1 MKVSGKRLV
10 KYVEKE
16 HGDTMELLKNTKSI
30 FIKRKIKKQ
39 LNTRI
44 RKYVETIL

>member
-16 HGDTMELLKNTKSI
+16 HGDTIELLKNIKSTS
-30 FIKRKIKKQ
+30 IKQKIKKQ

-44 RKYVETIL
+44 RKYIEIIL

>member
-16 HGDTMELLKNTKSI
+16 HGDTIEMLKNVKSTS
-30 FIKRKIKKQ
+30 IKQKIKKKCIK
-39 LNTRI
+39 LH
-44 RKYVETIL
+44 L